1 MNTPDMNTRDAA
13 ELRHAVV
20 RLALQFTTLIVVLL
34 ALMGVLLYSIVAA
47 GTAEAL
53 DESLVNATR
62 VDSPHDAPPGVY
74 VAVYREGELS
84 VSPAMPAGLPDVD
97 AMNRVA
103 GSQTDEQTGFSAG
116 GRDYEV
122 LTTIHDDRV
131 VQAAV
136 DTHEG
141 SESLDRLIWAIVVA
155 VAGAAVVSAATS
167 VWMARRA
174 MRPMVESLALQ
185 RRFVA
190 DASHEL
196 RTPLTLLSTRAQ
208 LLRRKLL
215 GPGLAPEEVSEEVD
229 RIVQDSKLL
238 TGILDDLLISADPR
252 EAVDHTAVDVRE
264 VAHHAVAVAA
274 PQAQQKSIQLEAAGA
289 AGPVMVQ
296 GSPVALLRVF
306 TALISNALDHA
317 ESSVTVHVGVDGGDT
332 RISVSDD
339 GPGFAPGT
347 EARAFERF
355 SSVRAGSGT
364 IGTRHYG
371 LGLALV
377 AEIVALHHG
386 KIRVESA
393 SSGGGATVMVVLPLL
408 RKGKADR
415 HL

>member
-1 MNTPDMNTRDAA
+1 MNSRDAA

-20 RLALQFTTLIVVLL
+20 RLTLQFTALIVVLL
-34 ALMGVLLYSIVAA
+34 ALMGGLLFSIVAA
-47 GTAEAL
+47 STAEAMNK
-53 DESLVNATR
+53 SLVSATQI
-62 VDSPHDAPPGVY
+62 DSPHDAPPGVY
-74 VAVYREGELS
+74 VAVSHEGRLS
-84 VSPAMPAGLPDVD
+84 ASPAMPVGLPDLA

-103 GSQTDEQTGFSAG
+103 ATQSDEKVSLSIAG
-116 GRDYEV
+116 RSYEV
-122 LTTIHDDRV
+122 LTAFRGDRV

-136 DTHEG
+136 DAHEG
-141 SESLDRLIWAIVVA
+141 GEALARLVWAIVVA
-155 VAGAAVVSAATS
+155 VAAAAAVSAAAS

-185 RRFVA
+185 RRFIA

-215 GPGLAPEEVSEEVD
+215 GPGLAPEEVSAEVD

-252 EAVDHTAVDVRE
+252 EAVDHTAVDVRG

-274 PQAQQKSIQLEAAGA
+274 PLAQQKSIQLEAAGA
-289 AGPVMVQ
+289 TGPVMVQ
-296 GSPVALLRVF
+296 GSPLALLRVF

-317 ESSVTVHVGVDGGDT
+317 ESSVTVDVSVDGGDA
-332 RISVSDD
+332 RILVRDD

-355 SSVRAGSGT
+355 SSARAGAGT
-364 IGTRHYG
+364 TGTRHYG

-386 KIRVESA
+386 KIMVESA
-393 SSGGGATVMVVLPLL
+393 SSDGGATVVVVLPVL
-408 RKGKADR
+408 RQVKADAHR
-415 HL
+415 

>member
-1 MNTPDMNTRDAA
+1 MNARDAA
-13 ELRHAVV
+13 ELRHTVV
-20 RLALQFTTLIVVLL
+20 RLALQFTSLIVVLL

-53 DESLVNATR
+53 DKSLVNATR
-62 VDSPHDAPPGVY
+62 VDSPHDAPPGVF
-74 VAVYREGELS
+74 VAVFHEGDLS
-84 VSPAMPAGLPDVD
+84 VSPAMPVGLPDIA
-97 AMNRVA
+97 AMNRVDA
-103 GSQTDEQTGFSAG
+103 RQSDEQSGFSAG
-116 GRDYEV
+116 GRNYEV

-141 SESLDRLIWAIVVA
+141 RESLDRLIWAIVVA
-155 VAGAAVVSAATS
+155 VAAAALVSAATS

-208 LLRRKLL
+208 MLHRKLL
-215 GPGLAPEEVSEEVD
+215 GPGLTPEKVSEEVE

-238 TGILDDLLISADPR
+238 TGILEDLLISADPR
-252 EAVDHTAVDVRE
+252 EAVDHTPVDVLG
-264 VAHHAVAVAA
+264 VARHAVAVAA
-274 PQAQQKSIQLEAAGA
+274 PQAQKQSIELGVVSA
-289 AGPVMVQ
+289 AGPVIVQ

-317 ESSVTVHVGVDGGDT
+317 ITTVTVDVGVVGRDV
-332 RISVSDD
+332 RILVSDD
-339 GPGFAPGT
+339 GPGFTPGT
-347 EARAFERF
+347 EGRAFERF
-355 SSVRAGSGT
+355 SSTRAGAGTASGS
-364 IGTRHYG
+364 RHYG

-386 KIRVESA
+386 KVVVKSA
-393 SSGGGATVMVVLPLL
+393 SPGSGATVVVVLPLL
-408 RKGKADR
+408 GKGKADVHR
-415 HL
+415 